1 MTTARKTS
9 KPLYKQAAAA
19 LLWLTLAAPLTA
31 TAQDEDAPAADEPTA
46 AQEPITPKKN
56 PRRADSYSEALA
68 AAGDDG
74 VMVYCYGPD
83 WNQRSVRM
91 LKKFWQTKELE
102 QAAGNA
108 ILVAAPYYQVATPEQ
123 EEESRSITSGMP
135 APPFGVCPTVM
146 LFDKDGFCYANLP
159 GKDYLGEETGE
170 LGMKN
175 IAEKLAALRTQHE
188 LLAQAESL
196 SGEAKAKVLNQ
207 VADLP
212 IKNPRGLVDMI
223 KEADPSDKTGLVRRN
238 THDAKQF
245 LYDQMET
252 KDGFLANDFV
262 PDFNKIKTECMK
274 VAKDEALRP
283 EDRQAAYALIIG
295 QARREHV
302 SGKQNIPGKQMKDF
316 INGCAKIDPTT
327 PYGRL
332 SPTLVGLWG
341 NLKVSSEARKAYSER
356 KKADDK
362 ARKEKE
368 REDKKADKNAKM
380 E

>member
-1 MTTARKTS
+1 MTTTRKPNKRSFAGIAT
-9 KPLYKQAAAA
+9 A
-19 LLWLTLAAPLTA
+19 LLCLGLAAPLA
-31 TAQDEDAPAADEPTA
+31 APAQEEAAEPQQQPA
-46 AQEPITPKKN
+46 AQEKN
-56 PRRADSYSEALA
+56 PRRAASYSEAIA

-74 VMVYCYGPD
+74 VMVFCYGPD

-91 LKKFWQTKELE
+91 LKKFWQSSELE
-102 QAAGNA
+102 QVSGKA
-108 ILVAAPYYQVATPEQ
+108 ILVAAPYYQAPTA
-123 EEESRSITSGMP
+123 EEEAESRNITGGMP

-146 LFDKDGFCYANLP
+146 MFDKDGFCYANLP
-159 GKDYLGEETGE
+159 GTDYLGDESGA

-175 IAEKLAALRTQHE
+175 IAQKLEALHARQR
-188 LLAQAESL
+188 LLAQAESM
-196 SGEAKAKVLNQ
+196 SGEAKAKILND

-223 KEADPSDKTGLVRRN
+223 READPSDKTGLVRRN

-252 KDGFLANDFV
+252 KDGFLAKDFV

-316 INGCAKIDPTT
+316 INGCAKIDPNTM
-327 PYGRL
+327 YGKL
-332 SPTLVGLWG
+332 SPALVGLWG
-341 NLKVSSEARKAYSER
+341 NLKVSAEARKAYSER

-368 REDKKADKNAKM
+368 REDKKADKNVKM
-380 E
+380 D